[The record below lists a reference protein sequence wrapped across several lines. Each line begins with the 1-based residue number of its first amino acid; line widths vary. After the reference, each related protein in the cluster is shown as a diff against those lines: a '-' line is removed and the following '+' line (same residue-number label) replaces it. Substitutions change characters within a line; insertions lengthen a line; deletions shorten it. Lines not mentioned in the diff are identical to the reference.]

1 MLFKGQQIVL
11 LLGAWVLLTLAL
23 LMLFNALDAAYYFTL
38 VFLGFLIISALIS
51 PYVLKPAWR
60 SRLNYVA
67 IGATLI
73 FCVIIGQKALAY
85 TSWSLP

>member
-11 LLGAWVLLTLAL
+11 LLGAWAMLTLAVL
-23 LMLFNALDAAYYFTL
+23 LLFNALDATYYFTL
-38 VFLGFLIISALIS
+38 TFLGFLIISALIS

-60 SRLNYVA
+60 SRLNYIT

-73 FCVIIGQKALAY
+73 FCLIIVQKAIEVVNGGI
-85 TSWSLP
+85 P

>member
-1 MLFKGQQIVL
+1 MFFKGQQIVL
-11 LLGAWVLLTLAL
+11 LLGAWALLTLSL

-38 VFLGFLIISALIS
+38 AFLGFLIISALIS

-60 SRLNYVA
+60 SRLNYVT

-73 FCVIIGQKALAY
+73 FCMIIGQKALDY
-85 TSWSLP
+85 ISRGIQ